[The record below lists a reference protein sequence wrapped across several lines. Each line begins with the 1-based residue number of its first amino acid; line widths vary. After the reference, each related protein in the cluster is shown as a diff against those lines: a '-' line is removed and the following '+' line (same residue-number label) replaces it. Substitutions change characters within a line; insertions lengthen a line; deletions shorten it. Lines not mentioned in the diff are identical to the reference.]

1 MATKKNCWLEL
12 EDDKSLDDLPADAT
26 PEFDGDDDAAEK
38 ATDKLRDELL
48 ELQSRLYAE
57 RRHAVLIV
65 FQAMDTGGKDSTI
78 RRVFSGVD
86 PAGIRMARFGR
97 PSEEE
102 LAHDYLWR
110 VHQHTPT
117 RGNIVIFNR
126 SHYEDVLVVRTNNL
140 FPEPVW
146 RRRYE
151 HIRGFE
157 RLLAD
162 EGTTILKFYLHIDR
176 DEQRARLQDRLD
188 KPDKHWKFD
197 AHDLEQRKLW
207 PEYMAAYADAIRETS
222 RPFAPWYI
230 IPSNRKWYR
239 DYAVMSIIVQ
249 ALRELD
255 PQYPE
260 PDFDPKKI
268 RLE

>member
-1 MATKKNCWLEL
+1 MEKCWLEL
-12 EDDKSLDDLPADAT
+12 DDDASLDDLPADAT
-26 PEFDGDDDAAEK
+26 PGFDGDGDAARE
-38 ATDKLRDELL
+38 ATDRLRDELVD
-48 ELQSRLYAE
+48 LQERLYAE
-57 RRHAVLIV
+57 QRHALLIV

-78 RRVFSGVD
+78 RRVFSGVN

-97 PSEEE
+97 PSDEE

-110 VHQHTPT
+110 VHPHTPA
-117 RGNIVIFNR
+117 RGQIAVFNR
-126 SHYEDVLVVRTNNL
+126 SHYEDVLVARTNEL

-176 DEQRARLQDRLD
+176 EEQRQRLQDRLD
-188 KPDKHWKFD
+188 EPDKHWKFD

-207 PEYMAAYADAIRETS
+207 GDYMAAYADAIRETNRS
-222 RPFAPWYI
+222 FAPWYI
-230 IPSNRKWYR
+230 IPANRKWFR
-239 DYAVMSIIVQ
+239 DHAVMSIVVD
-249 ALRELD
+249 AVRRLD
-255 PQYPE
+255 PRYPE
-260 PDFDPKKI
+260 PDFDPKSI
-268 RLE
+268 TLD